1 MVTETRSGSTDAELS
16 RDCIIHGV
24 SSSSPRPPRT
34 VWSSGRGAGPGTA
47 SRAGGL
53 ACRGEGKV
61 KWLCYERGHSRR
73 VGAAALVRAA
83 AQQLPDLAR
92 DDGVVG
98 PLVVDDL
105 GPAPGV
111 LAQLAGADIA
121 ASSAGPLLFVLDEAP
136 VQHKMLNFGLF
147 QAKTYADGL

>member
-24 SSSSPRPPRT
+24 SSSSTPLARLELCGVAAGAQGQGPPP
-34 VWSSGRGAGPGTA
+34 GQGALP
-47 SRAGGL
+47 AGVRVKV
-53 ACRGEGKV
+53 CWV

-98 PLVVDDL
+98 ALVVDDL

-121 ASSAGPLLFVLDEAP
+121 ARHSEGAVWSLVPHFHPKVRNHGEGP
-136 VQHKMLNFGLF
+136 
-147 QAKTYADGL
+147 Y

>member
-1 MVTETRSGSTDAELS
+1 MYSNHVRVTLHMLVTETRSGSTDAELS

-24 SSSSPRPPRT
+24 SSSSPRPSRT

-98 PLVVDDL
+98 ALVVDDL

-121 ASSAGPLLFVLDEAP
+121 ARHSEGAVG
-136 VQHKMLNFGLF
+136 
-147 QAKTYADGL
+147 

>member
-1 MVTETRSGSTDAELS
+1 M
-16 RDCIIHGV
+16 
-24 SSSSPRPPRT
+24 
-34 VWSSGRGAGPGTA
+34 WSSGRGAGPGTA

-98 PLVVDDL
+98 ALVVDDL

-121 ASSAGPLLFVLDEAP
+121 ARHSEGAVW
-136 VQHKMLNFGLF
+136 
-147 QAKTYADGL
+147 

>member
-1 MVTETRSGSTDAELS
+1 MLWLKGYVK
-16 RDCIIHGV
+16 
-24 SSSSPRPPRT
+24 
-34 VWSSGRGAGPGTA
+34 RGN
-47 SRAGGL
+47 
-53 ACRGEGKV
+53 
-61 KWLCYERGHSRR
+61 SRR

-105 GPAPGV
+105 WPAPGV

-121 ASSAGPLLFVLDEAP
+121 ARHSEGAV
-136 VQHKMLNFGLF
+136 
-147 QAKTYADGL
+147 

>member
-1 MVTETRSGSTDAELS
+1 M
-16 RDCIIHGV
+16 
-24 SSSSPRPPRT
+24 
-34 VWSSGRGAGPGTA
+34 
-47 SRAGGL
+47 
-53 ACRGEGKV
+53 
-61 KWLCYERGHSRR
+61 LCYERGHSRR
-73 VGAAALVRAA
+73 VGAAALVLAA

-121 ASSAGPLLFVLDEAP
+121 ASSAVNCSIGFTISFHNHGEGLLLVGSAARTQFHVYLSWGQRSFSI
-136 VQHKMLNFGLF
+136 VS
-147 QAKTYADGL
+147 

>member
-1 MVTETRSGSTDAELS
+1 MLG
-16 RDCIIHGV
+16 
-24 SSSSPRPPRT
+24 
-34 VWSSGRGAGPGTA
+34 
-47 SRAGGL
+47 
-53 ACRGEGKV
+53 
-61 KWLCYERGHSRR
+61 YERGHSRR

-98 PLVVDDL
+98 ALVVDDL

-121 ASSAGPLLFVLDEAP
+121 ARHSVLVDVKLGRRCNYHKGRVDIRHYVNRPL
-136 VQHKMLNFGLF
+136 
-147 QAKTYADGL
+147 